1 MPKIAKPLGALEVG
15 RLSGSGLHAVGTVA
29 GLYLSINANGA
40 RSWILRTKVGSRR
53 TDTRVSPSPSYAWA
67 KLQLRNN
74 HELKAA
80 YQQAVEDR
88 ADRLAEE
95 LMELADTPM
104 PEGLDGPGRSAWV
117 QQLRLRVDVRKWA
130 ASKLKP
136 KTYGDRLDLSVT
148 HEPIS
153 IIEALKTAQLR
164 VFDSQRTIEM
174 H

>member
-1 MPKIAKPLGALEVG
+1 MTQVYDPK
-15 RLSGSGLHAVGTVA
+15 TVWPQVLA
-29 GLYLSINANGA
+29 AIANGA
-40 RSWILRTKVGSRR
+40 ALSTAL
-53 TDTRVSPSPSYAWA
+53 TRVSPSPSYAWA

-74 HELKAA
+74 NELKAA

-104 PEGLDGPGRSAWV
+104 PEDLDGPGRSAWV
-117 QQLRLRVDVRKWA
+117 QQMRLRVDVRKWA

-153 IIEALKTAQLR
+153 IIEALKTAQRR
-164 VFDSQRTIEM
+164 VFDSQRTIEVQQSRTRTWAGCTND
-174 H
+174 

>member
-1 MPKIAKPLGALEVG
+1 MSALIKFEPHKVWPTM
-15 RLSGSGLHAVGTVA
+15 LEA
-29 GLYLSINANGA
+29 IANGDSLTTA
-40 RSWILRTKVGSRR
+40 L
-53 TDTRVSPSPSYAWA
+53 TRINPSPSYAWA

-74 HELKAA
+74 TQLKAA

-104 PEGLDGPGRSAWV
+104 PAGLDGPARSAWV
-117 QQLRLRVDVRKWA
+117 QHLRVRIDVRKWA
-130 ASKLKP
+130 AAKLKP

-153 IIEALKTAQLR
+153 ITKALADANRRAL
-164 VFDSQRTIEM
+164 TIDTE
-174 H
+174 

>member
-1 MPKIAKPLGALEVG
+1 MTKFDPNNVWARVLE
-15 RLSGSGLHAVGTVA
+15 
-29 GLYLSINANGA
+29 SIANGDSLTTA
-40 RSWILRTKVGSRR
+40 LN
-53 TDTRVSPSPSYAWA
+53 RVTPSPSYAWA
-67 KLQLRNN
+67 KLQLRGNPA
-74 HELKAA
+74 LKDA

-136 KTYGDRLDLSVT
+136 KTYGERLDLSVS
-148 HEPIS
+148 HQSIS
-153 IIEALKTAQLR
+153 IHAALDAAQRR
-164 VFDSQRTIEM
+164 VLDDQRTVDVRSRVVG
-174 H
+174 

>member
-1 MPKIAKPLGALEVG
+1 MNQVYDPKSVWPNILE
-15 RLSGSGLHAVGTVA
+15 A
-29 GLYLSINANGA
+29 IANGA
-40 RSWILRTKVGSRR
+40 ALSTALKYA
-53 TDTRVSPSPSYAWA
+53 SPSPSYAWA
-67 KLQLRNN
+67 KLQLRTDPA
-74 HELKAA
+74 LKVA

-117 QQLRLRVDVRKWA
+117 QQMRLRVDVRKWA

-136 KTYGDRLDLSVT
+136 KTYGERLDLSVL

-153 IIEALKTAQLR
+153 IIGALEAAKRR
-164 VFDSQRTIEM
+164 VFDENRTIDAQ
-174 H
+174 